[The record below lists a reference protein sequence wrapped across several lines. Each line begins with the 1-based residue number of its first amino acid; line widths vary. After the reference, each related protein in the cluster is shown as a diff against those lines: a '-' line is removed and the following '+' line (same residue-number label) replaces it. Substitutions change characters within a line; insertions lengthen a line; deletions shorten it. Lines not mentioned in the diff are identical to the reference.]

1 MYHGE
6 GGKRENRKSKNM
18 NKYNRLSSLEFS
30 KLHLAAEV
38 KILTISDAVLY
49 ICRENFKTFIS
60 KGVWVCKGKW
70 GLH

>member
-1 MYHGE
+1 
-6 GGKRENRKSKNM
+6 M